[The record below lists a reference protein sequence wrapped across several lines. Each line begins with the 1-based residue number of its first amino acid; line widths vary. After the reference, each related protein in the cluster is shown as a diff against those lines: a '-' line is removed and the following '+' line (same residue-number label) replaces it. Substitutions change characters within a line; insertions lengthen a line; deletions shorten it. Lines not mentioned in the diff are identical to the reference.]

1 MSAINTKEDM
11 TRKKQNKL
19 KVIWKLAE
27 NVSEEEV
34 ERIWNR
40 IFDILFDETEKQIE
54 RDEVE

>member
-1 MSAINTKEDM
+1 M

-19 KVIWKLAE
+19 KVIWKPAE

-40 IFDILFDETEKQIE
+40 IFDILFNETEKQIE

>member
-1 MSAINTKEDM
+1 MSAINTKEHM

>member
-1 MSAINTKEDM
+1 M

-19 KVIWKLAE
+19 KVIWKPVE
-27 NVSEEEV
+27 NISEEEV
-34 ERIWNR
+34 GRIWNR

>member
-19 KVIWKLAE
+19 KIIWKLAE
-27 NVSEEEV
+27 NVSEEAV

>member
-11 TRKKQNKL
+11 TRKEQNKL
-19 KVIWKLAE
+19 KVIWKPAE

-34 ERIWNR
+34 GRIWNR
-40 IFDILFDETEKQIE
+40 IFDILFNETEKQIE

>member
-1 MSAINTKEDM
+1 M
-11 TRKKQNKL
+11 TRKEQNKL
-19 KVIWKLAE
+19 KVIWKPVE

-40 IFDILFDETEKQIE
+40 IFDILFNETEKQIE